1 MSIPCGFVREGG
13 RTCPSG
19 LQLVGPHFGEARLLS
34 VSHQYQQ
41 RTDWHKRV
49 PAGYA

>member
-1 MSIPCGFVREGG
+1 M
-13 RTCPSG
+13 
-19 LQLVGPHFGEARLLS
+19 QLVGPHFGESRLLA

-41 RTDWHKRV
+41 RTDWHQRV